1 MARMIARLALVLML
15 LTLPLAL
22 RAQQFGP
29 AQFAIRADDG
39 VLLSN
44 HRISAEQAA
53 LVARLPGIITVGNPQ
68 GDVALA
74 QFYDLNCAFCRQAA
88 REIDELVR
96 TDRGLKMIFVPY
108 PTLSMQSVEGA
119 RVELAVRELVT
130 PQRWFE
136 FRKKVY
142 AGRGTIDGARALAVA
157 RDMGLE
163 EAKIIEIAN
172 AERVTDTMK
181 AHAQL
186 GTALKMKATPSYVIQ
201 GVAILGHPGLAPLRK
216 VVRAVRTCGQVVC

>member
-1 MARMIARLALVLML
+1 MIARLAVALIL
-15 LTLPLAL
+15 LALPLGAG
-22 RAQQFGP
+22 AQQFGP

-44 HRISAEQAA
+44 HRISAEQVAQ
-53 LVARLPGIITVGNPQ
+53 VARLPGTITVGNPQ
-68 GDVALA
+68 GDVTLA

-88 REIDELVR
+88 RELDELIR

-108 PTLSMQSVEGA
+108 PTLSVQSVEGA

-142 AGRGTIDGARALAVA
+142 AGRGTIDGARTLAVA
-157 RDMGLE
+157 RDMGLD
-163 EAKIIEIAN
+163 EAKIIGIAN
-172 AERVTDTMK
+172 EQRITDTMK

-186 GTALKMKATPSYVIQ
+186 GMAFKMVATPSYVIQ

-216 VVRAVRTCGQVVC
+216 LVKAVRTCGQVVC